1 MADFSVHSVRP
12 EFKVRLEIYDD
23 DNNGRGWMSIVVDSS
38 SSSAK
43 HDITLFGDKALDVAR
58 SLRNEL
64 NLAVTKVELAQL
76 EKKKKE

>member
-23 DNNGRGWMSIVVDSS
+23 DANGRGWMSIIVDSS
-38 SSSAK
+38 SSGAK
-43 HDITLFGDKALDVAR
+43 HDITLYGDNALDAAR

-76 EKKKKE
+76 DKKE